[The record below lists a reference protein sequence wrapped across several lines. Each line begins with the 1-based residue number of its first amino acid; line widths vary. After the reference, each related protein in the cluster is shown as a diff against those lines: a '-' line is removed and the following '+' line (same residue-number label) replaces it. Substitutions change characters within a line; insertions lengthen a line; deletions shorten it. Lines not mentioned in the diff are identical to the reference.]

1 MIGGIV
7 LTHGPIAPAIIEAAA
22 AIVGDA
28 ENIFS
33 LSTSGFSL
41 RNVVEKLERLI
52 VSEKFDQGV
61 IIMTSLKG
69 GTCWNSA
76 VAVSKKFSSIE
87 VVSGVNLN
95 MFISFVI
102 KREQFGLSQ
111 LADILLKDAIKG
123 IDRSQQGT

>member
-7 LTHGPIAPAIIEAAA
+7 LTHGPIAPAIIEAAE

-28 ENIFS
+28 EKIYS

-41 RNVVEKLERLI
+41 RDISEKLEKLI
-52 VSEKFDQGV
+52 VAEKLDQGV

-76 VAVSKKFSSIE
+76 VAVCKKKSSVE
-87 VVSGVNLN
+87 VVSGLNLN
-95 MFISFVI
+95 MFLSFVT
-102 KREQFGLSQ
+102 KREQLGLSE
-111 LADILLKDAIKG
+111 LADTLIKDAIKG
-123 IDRSQQGT
+123 IDRSQQEI